1 MKLTESLLKRL
12 NVQYDGESR
21 GIRSIQ
27 FITER
32 REYELIEKLDFDAKR
47 KRMSV
52 LVRDPL
58 RKEYVLFC
66 KGADSA
72 IFKKCRFG
80 NVFQENVN
88 IKSFAESG
96 WRTLAIAY
104 KTLSQSEYEQC
115 KRLLA
120 DANEDIL
127 NKKEKIEL
135 AYEHI
140 ESDLTLLGTTAIED
154 RLQENVEQTL
164 KSLREA
170 GIKIWVLTGDKF
182 ETAINISYS
191 CKHFTNAM
199 NKLDLIE
206 LKSLEELKIRL
217 DNIEARLGTKEEK
230 MQFGLMID
238 GETLT
243 SIVENNFESRFCNIC
258 LKCDAV
264 LCCRLSPAQK
274 AQLVKMIKETK
285 EKPITAAVGDGTND
299 VSMIQEANVGMGI
312 YGKEGRNAARSADLA
327 FAKFKHLRRVILTH
341 GYTFYMRSAI
351 LVQYFFYKNIAFV
364 MCQVYYAFLNAFSV
378 NVTLLN

>member
-1 MKLTESLLKRL
+1 LQKRL
-12 NVQYDGESR
+12 KVDYDGETR

-27 FITER
+27 FPKER
-32 REYELIEKLDFDAKR
+32 KEYEILEKLDFDAKR

-52 LVRDPL
+52 LARDPL

-72 IFKKCRFG
+72 IFKKCRSG
-80 NVFQENVN
+80 NVFQENAN
-88 IKSFAESG
+88 IKWFAESG

-104 KTLSQSEYEQC
+104 KTLTESEYEKC

-127 NKKEKIEL
+127 NKQERIESV
-135 AYEHI
+135 YELI

-154 RLQENVEQTL
+154 RLQESVEQTL
-164 KSLREA
+164 KSLRDA

-191 CKHFTNAM
+191 CKHFSNAM

-217 DNIEARLGTKEEK
+217 ENIEAQIVTKNK
-230 MQFGLMID
+230 AQFGLMID
-238 GETLT
+238 GETLK
-243 SIVENNFESRFCNIC
+243 SIYENNFESRLCNIC
-258 LKCDAV
+258 LRCDAV

-285 EKPITAAVGDGTND
+285 EKPITAAIGDGTND
-299 VSMIQEANVGMGI
+299 VSMIQEANVGIGI

-351 LVQYFFYKNIAFV
+351 LVQYFFYKNISFV

-378 NVTLLN
+378 NVSC